1 MREILFQ
8 GVCTALVTPFL
19 GDAVNFPLAELL
31 VKRQIDAGVSAV
43 VLSGTTGE
51 SPTLTDDEKLELFA
65 RCKRYAGDD
74 CKIICGTGSNSTRH
88 AAVFSKSAQE
98 AGADAILVVSP
109 YYNKAT
115 PEGLIAHYM
124 TIAHCVSI
132 PMIIYNVPGRTALD
146 IPVSVYKRL
155 SYIPNVV
162 GVKEAG
168 TQVAKVSQT
177 LRECEPGF
185 SVWAG
190 NDELAVPEIALGAQ
204 GVISV
209 LSNVFPRE
217 TVAMVNAALAGDFDT
232 ASDLQQRLQPL
243 MDALFCEVNPIPIKA
258 AMGLAG
264 FDCGSCRLPLTPAS
278 KSTVQRLQEFI
289 L

>member
-1 MREILFQ
+1 MREVLFQ

-19 GDAVNFPLAELL
+19 GEQINFPLAELL

-51 SPTLTDDEKLELFA
+51 SPTLTDDEKLELFS
-65 RCKRYAGDD
+65 RCKAYAGND
-74 CKIICGTGSNSTRH
+74 CKIICGTGSNSTSH
-88 AAVFSKSAQE
+88 AAVFSKAAEE

-109 YYNKAT
+109 YYNKST
-115 PEGLIAHYM
+115 PEGLVAHYM
-124 TIAHCVSI
+124 TIAHCVKI
-132 PMIIYNVPGRTALD
+132 PLIIYNVPGRTGMD

-155 SYIPNVV
+155 SYIPNIV

-168 TQVAKVSQT
+168 TEVCKVART
-177 LRECEPGF
+177 LRECQPGF
-185 SVWAG
+185 CVWSG

-204 GVISV
+204 GLISV

-217 TVAMVNAALAGDFDT
+217 TVAMVDAALDGDFDT
-232 ASDLQQRLQPL
+232 AADLQRRLQPL
-243 MDALFCEVNPIPIKA
+243 MDALFSEVNPIPIKA
-258 AMGLAG
+258 AMALAG
-264 FDCGSCRLPLTPAS
+264 YDCGNCRLPLTPAAPA
-278 KSTVQRLQEFI
+278 TVQRLKEYI